1 MVNSD
6 ATNSAIAFNDIMQ
19 ESFVTY
25 SKSNVLYKGLFKGQ
39 KAHCKLEMYF
49 KWLFG
54 ACTKESAKFRPQ
66 NESSVLCNR
75 IAPN

>member
-25 SKSNVLYKGLFKGQ
+25 SKSNVLYKGLFKGPKSPLQ
-39 KAHCKLEMYF
+39 TRNVFQMTIWGMY
-49 KWLFG
+49 
-54 ACTKESAKFRPQ
+54 
-66 NESSVLCNR
+66 
-75 IAPN
+75 